1 MLLGLY
7 LSVMMLDSR
16 APIRGALPLRR
27 IAHAPYVIAI

>member
-7 LSVMMLDSR
+7 LSVMMLDGG
-16 APIRGALPLRR
+16 APIRGAHQVRR